1 MSGAYLALMNKNSGI
16 KILTLSTA
24 LLFLLVPSS
33 FSQWVIYSFSPRA
46 AYLNSYGLTTNTS
59 SSTTTSRTNGWPTN
73 WNDVRA
79 IGYLALYFSTNTNS
93 PNVIAGL
100 NPLVFNYTSATNT
113 NRLSTNDYVTNLGS
127 FLGFTNTNTGSLS
140 NLFLF
145 NRTRL
150 GSSASGHY
158 MTAQYTLVSADTNTN
173 TVGTFQA
180 NLTGYTTNTLGTNG
194 VPAGTTLL
202 PRAINLKISTLS
214 SLTNPTSATNQ
225 QLVLPLAINLP
236 LTKILN
242 TNTAFGTLDIS
253 SITNPTLITNLPR
266 LIRSNNTYTNSP

>member
-1 MSGAYLALMNKNSGI
+1 MKTKTGPEI
-16 KILTLSTA
+16 FTLSAA
-24 LLFLLVPSS
+24 LLFLLAPTS

-46 AYLNSYGLTTNTS
+46 AYLNSYGLTTNTG

-73 WNDVRA
+73 WNDVKA
-79 IGYLALYFSTNTNS
+79 IGYLALYFSTNTNT
-93 PNVIAGL
+93 PNIIAGL
-100 NPLVFNYTSATNT
+100 NPLVFTYTSATNT
-113 NRLSTNDYVTNLGS
+113 DRLSTNDYAMNLGS
-127 FLGFTNTNTGSLS
+127 FIGFTNTNTGSLS
-140 NLFLF
+140 NVFLY

-150 GSSASGHY
+150 GSASSGHY
-158 MTAQYTLVSADTNTN
+158 MTAQYSLVSADTNTN

-180 NLTGYTTNTLGTNG
+180 NLTAYTTSNLGTNG
-194 VPAGTTLL
+194 VPAGTTFL

-214 SLTNPTSATNQ
+214 SLTNPTTSTNQ
-225 QLVLPLAINLP
+225 QLVLPLAISLP

-242 TNTAFGTLDIS
+242 TNTTFGTLDIS